1 MAVWHNN
8 KRYPA
13 QITKV
18 LEPGNFIR
26 FYIDHFFS
34 LTNPALFFK
43 GNFEVI
49 FYDGFSMQV
58 KAKQMSR
65 MPKEQAEKMVFSFKE
80 YIMLGLTITWSFIR
94 KFLSPN
100 QLK

>member
-18 LEPGNFIR
+18 LEPGKK
-26 FYIDHFFS
+26 FYTLHKILSIQDFCHF
-34 LTNPALFFK
+34 LFQ

-65 MPKEQAEKMVFSFKE
+65 MPKEQADKMVFNFTIFKNNNV
-80 YIMLGLTITWSFIR
+80 I
-94 KFLSPN
+94 K
-100 QLK
+100 